1 MSKFW
6 KIALVVA
13 VVVVLGS
20 AAVAAVA
27 VAQEGAD
34 GVKEGLAGLRQ
45 EFREAVAGILG
56 ISVEKYDAALDQ
68 AREQVLDKAVDEG
81 DLTAEQADRIRER
94 AEEGIGPG
102 MMGPGMMGRGM
113 DRGMMGRGMMG
124 RRIVMGDPENSMV
137 AVAADKL
144 GMTVDELVAQLQD
157 GKTVAEL
164 AKEKSVDLQTIVD
177 AVMTVRQEKLS
188 QAVADGKITQ
198 KQADLMLEKMRDM
211 IEDCLNGDMPMLG
224 PGGRGGRGIMDDC
237 DCEDDD
243 L

>member
-1 MSKFW
+1 
-6 KIALVVA
+6 
-13 VVVVLGS
+13 
-20 AAVAAVA
+20 
-27 VAQEGAD
+27 
-34 GVKEGLAGLRQ
+34 
-45 EFREAVAGILG
+45 
-56 ISVEKYDAALDQ
+56 
-68 AREQVLDKAVDEG
+68 
-81 DLTAEQADRIRER
+81 
-94 AEEGIGPG
+94 
-102 MMGPGMMGRGM
+102 
-113 DRGMMGRGMMG
+113 
-124 RRIVMGDPENSMV
+124 MGDSENSMV

-144 GMTVDELVAQLQD
+144 GMTVDELVTQLRD

-224 PGGRGGRGIMDDC
+224 RGGRGMMMDDC